1 MDIREESLKLHYDW
15 NGKIEVISRV
25 PISSSE
31 DLALAYTP
39 GVAEPCLEVQ
49 KDINKSYELTRR
61 NNQVAVVT
69 DGTGTDAAIEGYD
82 AAGKT
87 STAEIYD
94 EKNGGY
100 LESTYNL
107 GFIGF
112 LPNST
117 SNLVCFVNANMVPAE
132 RPVTFVFHDIMED
145 AVNRYNITERGDDS

>member
-1 MDIREESLKLHYDW
+1 M
-15 NGKIEVISRV
+15 
-25 PISSSE
+25 
-31 DLALAYTP
+31 
-39 GVAEPCLEVQ
+39 
-49 KDINKSYELTRR
+49 
-61 NNQVAVVT
+61 
-69 DGTGTDAAIEGYD
+69 
-82 AAGKT
+82 AGKT

>member
-1 MDIREESLKLHYDW
+1 MVSM
-15 NGKIEVISRV
+15 
-25 PISSSE
+25 
-31 DLALAYTP
+31 
-39 GVAEPCLEVQ
+39 
-49 KDINKSYELTRR
+49 LTS
-61 NNQVAVVT
+61 VVT
-69 DGTGTDAAIEGYD
+69 DGTGIDAAIDGYTV
-82 AAGKT
+82 AGKT

>member
-1 MDIREESLKLHYDW
+1 M
-15 NGKIEVISRV
+15 
-25 PISSSE
+25 
-31 DLALAYTP
+31 
-39 GVAEPCLEVQ
+39 
-49 KDINKSYELTRR
+49 
-61 NNQVAVVT
+61 
-69 DGTGTDAAIEGYD
+69 
-82 AAGKT
+82 AGKT

-117 SNLVCFVNANMVPAE
+117 SNFVCFVNANMVPAE

-145 AVNRYNITERGDDS
+145 AINRYNITERGDNS